1 MPSLHPQLQEALTET
16 AEIIQNEI
24 DGFLPLS
31 GSPEDQVVEAMRY
44 AALSGGKRLRPFL
57 CLNAAKMFGVD
68 PMRAKRV
75 AAAIEMVHCYS
86 LVHDDLPAMDNSDL
100 RRGKPTVHKQYD
112 EATAILAGDA
122 LLTYAFE
129 ILGNNATHDD
139 PNVRA
144 SLVLG
149 LAKAAGSNG
158 LVGGQMMDLLAEKQ
172 TFDIGQTTR
181 LQRMKTG
188 ELIAFA
194 CESGGILGKAS
205 QQQRDALRKYAHDLG
220 LAFQMIDD
228 LLDVE
233 GTEEEVGKPVRKDA
247 AAGKA
252 TFVTILGAERTR
264 AQAQLLSTQA
274 QRHLEIFE
282 GRSQMLREV
291 AQFVVERRN

>member
-1 MPSLHPQLQEALTET
+1 MDALADTVS
-16 AEIIQNEI
+16 IIQNEI
-24 DGFLPLS
+24 DGFLPLN
-31 GSPEDQVVEAMRY
+31 GNPEERVVEAMRH
-44 AALSGGKRLRPFL
+44 AALGGGKRLRPFL

-68 PMRAKRV
+68 PSRAKRV

-100 RRGKPTVHKQYD
+100 RRGKPTVHKAYD

-129 ILGNNATHDD
+129 ILANNATHDD
-139 PNVRA
+139 PLVRA
-144 SLVLG
+144 NLVLG
-149 LAKAAGSNG
+149 LAKSAGTSG
-158 LVGGQMMDLLAEKQ
+158 LVGGQMLDLLAEKQ

-194 CESGGILGKAS
+194 CESGAILGKAS

-233 GTEEEVGKPVRKDA
+233 GTEQDLGKPVHKDE

-252 TFVTILGAERTR
+252 TFVTILGADRTR

-274 QRHLEIFE
+274 QRHLDIFE
-282 GRSQMLREV
+282 SRAQMLRDV

>member
-1 MPSLHPQLQEALTET
+1 MPSVHPQLQEAL
-16 AEIIQNEI
+16 ASVAAAIQTEI
-24 DGFLPLS
+24 DAFIPVS
-31 GSPEDQVVEAMRY
+31 ENPENRLYEAMRH
-44 AALSGGKRLRPFL
+44 AALGGGKRLRPFL
-57 CLNAAKMFGVD
+57 CISAARMFGVD
-68 PMRAKRV
+68 PLRARRT
-75 AAAIEMVHCYS
+75 ATAIELLHCYS
-86 LVHDDLPAMDNSDL
+86 LIHDDLPAMDNSPL
-100 RRGKPTVHKQYD
+100 RRGKPTVHVAFD

-129 ILGNNATHDD
+129 ILANNATHED
-139 PNVRA
+139 PQVRCN
-144 SLVLG
+144 LVLG
-149 LAKAAGSNG
+149 LARASGANG
-158 LVGGQMMDLLAEKQ
+158 MVGGQMLDLLAEKT

-205 QQQRDALRKYAHDLG
+205 QVQREALRKYAHDLG

-233 GTEEEVGKPVRKDA
+233 STEAETGKPVRKDG

-264 AQAQLLSTQA
+264 AQANLLSEQA
-274 QRHLEIFE
+274 QRHLDVFE
-282 GRSQMLREV
+282 DRAHMLREV
-291 AQFVVERRN
+291 AQFVVERRS

>member
-1 MPSLHPQLQEALTET
+1 MPSLHPQLQDALADTVEV
-16 AEIIQNEI
+16 IQQEI
-24 DGFLPLS
+24 DSFLPLS
-31 GSPEDQVVEAMRY
+31 GSPEDQLYEAMRY
-44 AALSGGKRLRPFL
+44 AALGGGKRLRPFL
-57 CLNAAKMFGVD
+57 CMTAASMFGVD
-68 PMRAKRV
+68 PARSRRV
-75 AAAIEMVHCYS
+75 ATAIEMLHCYS

-100 RRGKPTVHKQYD
+100 RRGKPTVHKKFD
-112 EATAILAGDA
+112 EATAVLAGDA

-129 ILGNNATHDD
+129 ILANNATHED
-139 PNVRA
+139 PQVRCN
-144 SLVLG
+144 LVMG
-149 LAKAAGSNG
+149 LAKAGGANG
-158 LVGGQMMDLLAEKQ
+158 MCGGQMLDLLAEKT

-188 ELIAFA
+188 EVIAFA

-205 QQQRDALRKYAHDLG
+205 QQQRDCLRKYAHDLG

-233 GTEEEVGKPVRKDA
+233 GTEEEMGKPVGRDQE
-247 AAGKA
+247 AGKA
-252 TFVTILGAERTR
+252 TFVTILGADRTR

-282 GRSQMLREV
+282 GRAKLLRDV